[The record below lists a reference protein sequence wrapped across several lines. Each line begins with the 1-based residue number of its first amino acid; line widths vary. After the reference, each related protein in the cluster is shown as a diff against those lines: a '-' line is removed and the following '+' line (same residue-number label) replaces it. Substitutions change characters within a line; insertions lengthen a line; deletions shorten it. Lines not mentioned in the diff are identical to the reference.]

1 MKDGIDFGG
10 LIDRLFPPKYDF
22 VKMLGEQASM
32 VVKGIEALSSWMT
45 SDGEFESDELIR
57 IDRALDDSRHKM
69 ENALLEAFTTPFDR
83 RDIYSIAHQM
93 GEILDFIVSTRAEMK
108 VLGVKADEPL
118 TRMTNALNKGMK
130 EFAQS
135 LASVQTDAIAA
146 ENKIREIRRVGH
158 EIEDIYM
165 EALAQALKNGDAVD
179 AIRRREIYHHM
190 KDASRALGL
199 AVDILHRIIVSI
211 A

>member
-1 MKDGIDFGG
+1 MKDRIDFGG

-45 SDGEFESDELIR
+45 SIDEFESDELVR
-57 IDRALDDSRHKM
+57 IDRALDDSRHRM

-93 GEILDFIVSTRAEMK
+93 GEILDFIVSTRTEMK
-108 VLGVKADEPL
+108 ALGVKADEPL
-118 TRMTNALNKGMK
+118 MRMTEALNKGMK

-146 ENKIREIRRVGH
+146 ESKIREIRKVGH
-158 EIEDIYM
+158 EIEDIYIN
-165 EALAQALKNGDAVD
+165 ALAQVLKNGDAVD